1 MWRLSLPLGIRMH
14 PSPLAGLQ
22 VLLVEDEPIIAL
34 GLQGALEQAG
44 AQAVSLAHTVEQAMA
59 LIDQSSFDVAVLD
72 FRLQKE
78 TSTPIAARLS
88 QLNVPYLF
96 HTSAPGEPASFHP
109 GISIMDKPTRPEQ
122 LVAAVAALA
131 AKR

>member
-1 MWRLSLPLGIRMH
+1 MN

-34 GLQGALEQAG
+34 GLQSTLERAG
-44 AQAVSLAHTVEQAMA
+44 AQAVSLAHTVAQAMT
-59 LIDQSSFDVAVLD
+59 LMEQSSFDVAVLD

-78 TSTPIAARLS
+78 TSTPVAARLTE
-88 QLNVPYLF
+88 LNVPYLF

-109 GISIMDKPTRPEQ
+109 GIPVMDKPTWPEQ
-122 LVAAVAALA
+122 LIAAVAALA